1 MAPTT
6 QATSTHQNCQT
17 FIPANHHFVSL
28 SKYIKKHNENKG
40 AKSTKGY
47 NWKLIY
53 RRKFLSKKEAMSYEY
68 KLKKDVKKRKKILKK
83 TT

>member
-1 MAPTT
+1 MIKTIGGT
-6 QATSTHQNCQT
+6 Y
-17 FIPANHHFVSL
+17 
-28 SKYIKKHNENKG
+28 SKSYVGFTNDVNKRIKKHNENKG

-68 KLKKDVKKRKKILKK
+68 KLKKDVKKRKKILEK
-83 TT
+83 TI